1 MKNRETTHCHACN
14 DAVNPEDLTEI
25 AGDAICP
32 SCVQACEDHYSM
44 DDDDHGDSAYG
55 DDSWIDSRTSITFAG
70 SYDYDADD
78 YPYDDCQY
86 DDDPSPYGGTYSEM

>member
-1 MKNRETTHCHACN
+1 
-14 DAVNPEDLTEI
+14 
-25 AGDAICP
+25 
-32 SCVQACEDHYSM
+32 M

-70 SYDYDADD
+70 GYDYDADD